1 MQDKKDTTVQDHAD
15 HLHSLI
21 EDVRGGRRS
30 RRGFIQHVVGL
41 GLTAP
46 MASMLLMHA
55 GVAQAQTA
63 LPYKPTKRGG
73 GGTVKLIYWQASV
86 HLNPHFAGGTKDQDA
101 SRIFYEPL
109 AGWDSEGNLIPTL
122 AAEIPSKE
130 NGGLSADG
138 RSVTWKLKKGV
149 TWHDGQPF
157 TADDV
162 VFTAQYAGDPATS
175 TVTVATY
182 KDLKVE
188 KIDSHTV
195 KVTYPKPTPF
205 WAEAL
210 TGIYGCILPKH
221 VFEPFKG
228 AKSRENPA
236 NTKPVGTGAYKI
248 VDFKPGDSLRA
259 TANTNYHVANQPYF
273 DALEVKG
280 GGDALSAARAVL
292 QTNEYDYGW
301 NLAVEDELLKRLE
314 ASGKGRMEF
323 LAGSDVE
330 FVSLNVTDPW
340 TEVDGE
346 RASAKSKHPAF
357 SDKAVRT
364 AMGMLLDRKSVQEV
378 IYGRGGITTANFLNN
393 PPRFRSP
400 NPKFEFNIDKAS
412 QVLEAAGWKKGADG
426 IRAKGNVKLKFVF
439 QTSVSQPRQKC
450 QAIFKDACTKAGID
464 LELKSIVPA
473 VFFGSDAANPDTYQK
488 FWADMQMFT
497 TTMGVPDPQIFMEQF
512 TTGEISQ
519 KANKWSSRNLAR
531 WSNAEYDA
539 AHKAAQ
545 VEFDPVKRAALF
557 IKMNDLV
564 VNDGYI
570 IPLFA
575 RPRPNGIVNKLVPT
589 LSAWD
594 NATWAIANW
603 YREA

>member
-1 MQDKKDTTVQDHAD
+1 MDKHESNIR
-15 HLHSLI
+15 HLI
-21 EDVRGGRRS
+21 NEVRDGKLPRRN
-30 RRGFIQHVVGL
+30 FIAQMVGL

-46 MASMLLMHA
+46 MAGMLLMHA
-55 GVAQAQTA
+55 GVANAQVTI
-63 LPYKPTKRGG
+63 PYKGTKRGG
-73 GGTVKLIYWQASV
+73 GGVLKLIYWQAPV

-109 AGWDSEGNLIPTL
+109 AGWDSEGNLVATL

-130 NGGLSADG
+130 NGGVAADG
-138 RSVTWKLKKGV
+138 KTVTWKLKKGV
-149 TWHDGQPF
+149 TWHDGKPF

-162 VFTAQYAGDPATS
+162 VFTAAYAGDPATS

-188 KIDSHTV
+188 KVDAHTV
-195 KVTYPKPTPF
+195 KVTYPKATPF

-210 TGIYGCILPKH
+210 TGIFGCILPKH
-221 VFEPFKG
+221 VFEGFTG
-228 AKSRENPA
+228 AKSREAAA
-236 NTKPVGTGAYKI
+236 NTKPVGTGPYKI
-248 VDFKPGDSLRA
+248 VDFKPGDSLA
-259 TANTNYHVANQPYF
+259 AEAFMAYHVPNQPFF
-273 DALEVKG
+273 DRLELKG

-292 QTNEYDYGW
+292 QTAEYDVAW

-314 ASGKGRMEF
+314 TTGKGRMEF
-323 LAGSDVE
+323 YAGSDIE

-340 TEVDGE
+340 KEVDGE

-357 SDKAVRT
+357 TDKAVRE
-364 AMGMLLDRKSVQEV
+364 AMSMLIDRKNIGEQ
-378 IYGRGGITTANFLNN
+378 IYGRGAVVTSNFLNN

-400 NPKFEFNIDKAS
+400 NTKYEFSIEKAN

-426 IRAKGNVKLKFVF
+426 IRAKGDVKLKFVF
-439 QTSVSQPRQKC
+439 QTSVSGPRQKC
-450 QAIFKDACTKAGID
+450 QAIIKDACTKAGID
-464 LELKSIVPA
+464 LELKSVVAA

-488 FWADMQMFT
+488 FWSDIQMFT
-497 TTMGVPDPQIFMEQF
+497 TTMGSPDPQVFMEQF
-512 TTGEISQ
+512 VTDQLSQ

-539 AHKAAQ
+539 AHVASQ

-564 VNDGYI
+564 VNDKHI

-575 RPRPNGIVNKLVPT
+575 RPRPFGVLNKMKPVF
-589 LSAWD
+589 SAWD
-594 NATWAIANW
+594 NTTWALGYW
-603 YREA
+603 TREA

>member
-1 MQDKKDTTVQDHAD
+1 MIKHERQ
-15 HLHSLI
+15 LRRLI
-21 EDVRGGRRS
+21 EEVREGKLPRRS
-30 RRGFIQHVVGL
+30 FIQQMVGV

-46 MASMLLMHA
+46 MASMMLMHSD
-55 GVAQAQTA
+55 VANAQTV

-73 GGTVKLIYWQASV
+73 GGALKLIYWQAPV

-109 AGWDSEGNLIPTL
+109 AGWDGEGNLIPTL
-122 AAEIPSKE
+122 AAEIPSRQ
-130 NGGLSADG
+130 NGGVSAD
-138 RSVTWKLKKGV
+138 SKVVTWKLKKGV
-149 TWHDGQPF
+149 TWHDGKPF

-162 VFTAQYAGDPATS
+162 VFTAAYTGDAATA
-175 TVTVATY
+175 TVSVATY

-188 KIDSHTV
+188 KVDSHTV
-195 KVTYPKPTPF
+195 KVTYPKATPF

-210 TGIYGCILPKH
+210 TGIFGCILPKH
-221 VFEPFKG
+221 VFEAFSG

-236 NTKPVGTGAYKI
+236 NTKPVGTGPYKI
-248 VDFKPGDSLRA
+248 VDFKPGDTLRA
-259 TANTNYHVANQPYF
+259 EAYAGYHVPNQPFF
-273 DALEVKG
+273 DTLELKG

-292 QTNEYDYGW
+292 QTNEYDMAW

-323 LAGSDVE
+323 YAGSDIE

-340 TEVDGE
+340 NEVDGE

-357 SDKAVRT
+357 SDKALRT
-364 AMGMLLDRKSVQEV
+364 AMGLLLDRKSVQEV
-378 IYGRGGITTANFLNN
+378 IYGRGAVTTSNFLNN

-400 NPKFEFNIDKAS
+400 NTKYEFNIDKAI
-412 QVLEAAGWKKGADG
+412 QTLEAAGWKKGADG

-497 TTMGVPDPQIFMEQF
+497 TTMGSPDPQIFMEQF
-512 TTGEISQ
+512 TTGQLSQ

-531 WSNAEYDA
+531 WTNPEFDA
-539 AHKAAQ
+539 AHQAAQ

-575 RPRPNGIVNKLVPT
+575 RPRPYGVVNKLAPIF
-589 LSAWD
+589 SAWD
-594 NATWAIANW
+594 NSTWALGYW

>member
-1 MQDKKDTTVQDHAD
+1 MDKHERQ
-15 HLHSLI
+15 LRQLI
-21 EDVRGGRRS
+21 NEVRDGKLPRRN
-30 RRGFIQHVVGL
+30 FISQMVGL

-55 GVAQAQTA
+55 GVANAQTA
-63 LPYKPTKRGG
+63 IPYRGTKRGG
-73 GGTVKLIYWQASV
+73 GGTLKLIYWQAAV

-109 AGWDSEGNLIPTL
+109 AGWDSEGNLVPTL
-122 AAEIPSKE
+122 AAEVPTKE

-149 TWHDGQPF
+149 NWHDGKPF

-162 VFTAQYAGDPATS
+162 VFTAAYAGDPATS

-195 KVTYPKPTPF
+195 KITYPKPTPF

-210 TGIYGCILPKH
+210 TGIFGCILPKH
-221 VFEPFKG
+221 VFEGFTG
-228 AKSRENPA
+228 AKSREAAA
-236 NTKPVGTGAYKI
+236 NTKPVGTGPYKI
-248 VDFKPGDSLRA
+248 VDFKPGDSLVA
-259 TANTNYHVANQPYF
+259 EANMGYHVPNQPFF
-273 DALEVKG
+273 DRLEVKG

-292 QTNEYDYGW
+292 QTNEYDVAW

-314 ASGKGRMEF
+314 AAGKGRMEF
-323 LAGSDVE
+323 YAGSDIE

-340 TEVDGE
+340 KEVDGE

-357 SDKAVRT
+357 TDKAVRE
-364 AMGMLLDRKSVQEV
+364 AMSLLIDRKNIGEQ
-378 IYGRGGITTANFLNN
+378 IYGRGAVVTSNFLNN

-400 NPKFEFNIDKAS
+400 NTKYEFNIDKAN
-412 QVLEAAGWKKGADG
+412 QILEAAGWKKGADG
-426 IRAKGNVKLKFVF
+426 IRAKGDVKLKFVF
-439 QTSVSQPRQKC
+439 QTSVSGPRQKT
-450 QAIFKDACTKAGID
+450 QAIIKDACTKAGIE
-464 LELKSIVPA
+464 LELKSVVAA

-488 FWADMQMFT
+488 FWADIQMFT
-497 TTMGVPDPQIFMEQF
+497 TTMGNPDPQIFMEQF
-512 TTGEISQ
+512 VTEQLSQ

-531 WSNAEYDA
+531 WTNAEYDA

-564 VNDGYI
+564 VNDRHI

-575 RPRPNGIVNKLVPT
+575 RPRPYGVLNKMKPVF
-589 LSAWD
+589 SAWD
-594 NATWAIANW
+594 NTTWALGYWTRDA
-603 YREA
+603 

>member
-1 MQDKKDTTVQDHAD
+1 MQETELRQLLD
-15 HLHSLI
+15 
-21 EDVRGGRRS
+21 EVREGRLPRRS
-30 RRGFIQHVVGL
+30 FIQQMVTV

-55 GVAQAQTA
+55 GVAQTTT
-63 LPYKPTKRGG
+63 LPYKGTKRGG
-73 GGTVKLIYWQASV
+73 GGTLKLIYWQAPV

-109 AGWDSEGNLIPTL
+109 AGWDTEGNLILAL
-122 AAEIPSKE
+122 AAEVPSKE

-149 TWHDGQPF
+149 TWHDGKPF

-162 VFTAQYAGDPATS
+162 VFTVAYAGDPATS

-182 KDLKVE
+182 KDLKVD
-188 KIDSHTV
+188 KLDSHTV
-195 KVTYPKPTPF
+195 RITYPKPTPF

-221 VFEPFKG
+221 VFEPFVG
-228 AKSRENPA
+228 AKSREAAA
-236 NTKPVGTGAYKI
+236 NTKPVGTGPYKI
-248 VDFKPGDSLRA
+248 VDFKPGDALRA
-259 TANTNYHVANQPYF
+259 EAYTGYHVPNQPFF
-273 DALEVKG
+273 DALELKG

-292 QTNEYDYGW
+292 QTTEFDAAW

-314 ASGKGRMEF
+314 AAGKGRMEF
-323 LAGSDVE
+323 FAGSDVE

-340 TEVDGE
+340 NEVDGE

-357 SDKAVRT
+357 SDKVVRD
-364 AMGMLLDRKSVQEV
+364 AMALLIDRKGIQEV
-378 IYGRGGITTANFLNN
+378 IYGRGAITTANFLSN

-400 NPKFEFNIDKAS
+400 NTRFEFNIEKAN
-412 QVLEAAGWKKGADG
+412 QVLEAGGWKKGSDG

-439 QTSVSQPRQKC
+439 QTSVSGPRQKA
-450 QAIFKDACTKAGID
+450 QAIIKDACTKAGIE
-464 LELKSIVPA
+464 LELKSVVA
-473 VFFGSDAANPDTYQK
+473 SVYFGSDAANPDTYQK
-488 FWADMQMFT
+488 FWSDIQMYT
-497 TTMGVPDPQIFMEQF
+497 TTMGNPDPQIFMEQF

-519 KANKWSSRNLAR
+519 KANKWASRNLVR

-564 VNDGYI
+564 VAGGHV
-570 IPLFA
+570 IPLFM
-575 RPRPNGIVNKLVPT
+575 RPRPYGVVNKLKPVF
-589 LSAWD
+589 SAWD
-594 NATWAIANW
+594 NMTWSIGYWTRDA
-603 YREA
+603 